1 MSYEKFISFNL
12 FPRYILKRPPEPWL
26 PSTILFG
33 PYTLGEAMRICW
45 LLKKISIDVNWSYN
59 ITLSGVADRF
69 YGTASFRRAEYSE
82 YANYAALEPIK
93 RVCASGSTY
102 IGILNESPTLNI
114 NAPFFWEDYDESVP
128 MHERMFGFE
137 CNFQGSMWGS
147 REDMPF
153 GLILHM
159 CPLGNTD
166 IDSYTLVHAQP
177 ASILGKDMILGLYM
191 LQSVTDPA
199 SGYNF
204 SSSADIY
211 YKEEYYDR

>member
-1 MSYEKFISFNL
+1 MDYEKFISFNL
-12 FPRYILKRPPEPWL
+12 FPKNPSKRPSEPL
-26 PSTILFG
+26 LASRTLLG
-33 PYTLGEAMRICW
+33 PFSLQEAMRICW
-45 LLKKISIDVNWSYN
+45 LFKDISLKVNWSYN
-59 ITLSGVADRF
+59 ITISGVSDTF
-69 YGTASFRRAEYSE
+69 SGTASFKRAEYPSN
-82 YANYAALEPIK
+82 ANYSAIEPVR

-102 IGILNESPTLNI
+102 IGILNEAPSFNI
-114 NAPFFWEDYDESVP
+114 GAPFFWEDYDETIP
-128 MHERMFGFE
+128 IYEKYFGFE
-137 CNFQGSMWGS
+137 CFLSASMPCT
-147 REDMPF
+147 RNDLPF

-159 CPLGNTD
+159 RPLGNTD

-211 YKEEYYDR
+211 YKEEYYDQ